1 VALGEVGRVGGE
13 PGNLLT
19 IAIVELHR
27 SKCCCVGIDWQSRIR
42 ATDRQIKE
50 IDMMRVIP
58 LGVAIVLLTS
68 GCATFASAPTVS
80 QASSDGVTYRV
91 KGSQLDKATDLA
103 RAHCATYG
111 RTAVQDRVSTGP
123 GGNRTASF
131 NCR

>member
-1 VALGEVGRVGGE
+1 M
-13 PGNLLT
+13 
-19 IAIVELHR
+19 LHHAA
-27 SKCCCVGIDWQSRIR
+27 SCCSIDRPSRI
-42 ATDRQIKE
+42 APLIDKIKV
-50 IDMMRVIP
+50 IDMKRVIP
-58 LGVAIVLLTS
+58 LGVAIVFLAS
-68 GCATFASAPTVS
+68 GCATFSSAPTVS

-91 KGSQLDKATDLA
+91 KGNQLGKATDLA